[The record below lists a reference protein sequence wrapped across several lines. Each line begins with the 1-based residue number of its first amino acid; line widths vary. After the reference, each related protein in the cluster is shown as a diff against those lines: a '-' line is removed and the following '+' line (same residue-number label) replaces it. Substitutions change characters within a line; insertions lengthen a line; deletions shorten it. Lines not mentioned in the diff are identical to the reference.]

1 MKQRNL
7 FVKVALQA
15 VIAAAIVTNVS
26 AQIADSRPQQG
37 DMAVGI
43 NLVTGAGDHYI
54 NAGVGGMF
62 RYYALAQLRG
72 EGSFTYFL
80 KKDSETL
87 WDVSIN
93 AHYLLPAGGN
103 VTVYPLAGASILGS
117 SKGRGVGDIFS
128 ASYAAINLGAGVDF
142 SLTDNFFFNVEAKY
156 KITDYWNRLLFSA
169 GVIYKF

>member
-7 FVKVALQA
+7 FNKVALQA

-37 DMAVGI
+37 DMAVGMH
-43 NLVTGAGDHYI
+43 LVTGVGDHYI
-54 NAGVGGMF
+54 NAGAGGLF
-62 RYYALAQLRG
+62 RYNALAQLRG

-80 KKDSETL
+80 KKDDITL
-87 WDVSIN
+87 WDVSII
-93 AHYLLPAGGN
+93 AHYLLPVSGS
-103 VTVYPLAGASILGS
+103 VTVYPLAGASILGN
-117 SKGRGVGDIFS
+117 SKGRGTGDVFS

-142 SLTDNFFFNVEAKY
+142 SLTDDFFFNVEAKY

-169 GVIYKF
+169 GVIYRF